1 MKAYVLI
8 QLYNDDE
15 YCQTYEIFC
24 GLYRNY
30 KDAEDEIKRLH
41 IESDKKYEE
50 TTEINQNDNIYF
62 GLWCEPHAYEIR
74 KIIY

>member
-1 MKAYVLI
+1 MEAYVLI
-8 QLYNDDE
+8 KLYNDDE

-30 KDAEDEIKRLH
+30 KDAEDKIKRLH

-50 TTEINQNDNIYF
+50 TTEINQKGNVYF
-62 GLWCEPHAYEIR
+62 GLWCEPDAYEIR
-74 KIIY
+74 KVIY